1 MVNEILPLSTANNW
15 WRNAS
20 LNEIENIHGPRISEG
35 HSIPRASRMP
45 SEQCP
50 SRTGVESLSSNEF
63 YSRFATLN
71 PTINKIRHTAR
82 NRKKR
87 NFAIPAAA
95 VAIPVKPKSAATS
108 AITKNI
114 TAQRN
119 MIIPPSLLNSP
130 VAVILRALTVIP
142 SDSRGIPKCYL
153 KASAA
158 GFLDWRSE

>member
-1 MVNEILPLSTANNW
+1 MVNEILPLSTANNS

-35 HSIPRASRMP
+35 HSIPRAQGCR
-45 SEQCP
+45 P

-119 MIIPPSLLNSP
+119 IKLPPSSAYSCVLT
-130 VAVILRALTVIP
+130 ILRAQADGVSSASFLCL
-142 SDSRGIPKCYL
+142 G
-153 KASAA
+153 SAA
-158 GFLDWRSE
+158 AVVGRGK

>member
-1 MVNEILPLSTANNW
+1 MVNEILPLSTANNS

-35 HSIPRASRMP
+35 HSPTRPRMP

-63 YSRFATLN
+63 YRRFATLN

-95 VAIPVKPKSAATS
+95 VAIPVKPQSAATS

-119 MIIPPSLLNSP
+119 IKLPPSSAYSCVLT
-130 VAVILRALTVIP
+130 ILRAQADGMSSANFLCL
-142 SDSRGIPKCYL
+142 G
-153 KASAA
+153 SAA
-158 GFLDWRSE
+158 AVVGRGK

>member
-1 MVNEILPLSTANNW
+1 MKFCPYPLRIIRGGTPLE
-15 WRNAS
+15 RDRKY
-20 LNEIENIHGPRISEG
+20 PRT
-35 HSIPRASRMP
+35 PRQRRAFHPTRPRMP

-119 MIIPPSLLNSP
+119 TKLPPSSAYSCVLT
-130 VAVILRALTVIP
+130 ILRAQVDGVSPASFLCL
-142 SDSRGIPKCYL
+142 G
-153 KASAA
+153 SAA
-158 GFLDWRSE
+158 AVVGRGK